1 MGYSQQHEL
10 NKAPLRFL
18 KLQQVMDKTT
28 LCRSSIY
35 LLIKAGDF
43 PKNVTVMGKHKA
55 WLESEIDDLM
65 MEKMQ
70 ASELD

>member
-1 MGYSQQHEL
+1 
-10 NKAPLRFL
+10 
-18 KLQQVMDKTT
+18 MDKTT

-43 PKNVTVMGKHKA
+43 PKNVTVMGKRKA
-55 WLESEIDDLM
+55 WLESEIDDWM